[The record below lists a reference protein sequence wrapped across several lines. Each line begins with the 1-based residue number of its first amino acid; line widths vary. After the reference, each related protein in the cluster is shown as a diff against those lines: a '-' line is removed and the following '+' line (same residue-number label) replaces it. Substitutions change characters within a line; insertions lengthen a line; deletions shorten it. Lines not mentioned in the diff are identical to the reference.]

1 MPAWAWYALTRVMT
15 LLTMLVEPAV
25 LADPTKWLIELD
37 RVGPAA
43 AFAEYPWPSVALM
56 HLPMRLG
63 IPTILH
69 YYAAVVLFMLG
80 VDALVAWL
88 LWRAAGS
95 RISAGLRLWLL
106 FVPALGPIVFARF
119 DLVPAALTAAAL
131 LALAAPRAASAGA
144 LTALGAGFKL
154 WPAASLPA
162 LLVPLDSAR
171 RLKALAGF
179 AAVGALIGLATV
191 AAAGWS
197 RLWSPLT
204 AQAERGL
211 QLEAFPALP
220 LLWARF
226 FDATG
231 AWSVRYAACKCHEI
245 FGPGVH
251 TALQVGTYC
260 LVIGG
265 LALLVLHVRAFGA
278 PAERR
283 TPAVSALLTALVVLV
298 WLVGGR
304 VFSPQYVIWL
314 AAPIAVLGVLPGRPL
329 PALDVGL
336 FVVASLLTH
345 IVFPFGYGPL
355 INEPDGFQATVLAAM
370 TARDILLLVVAARLA
385 PRLWRATAPAA

>member
-15 LLTMLVEPAV
+15 LLMMLLEPAV
-25 LADPTKWLIELD
+25 LADPMKWLIELD
-37 RVGPAA
+37 RVGPAV
-43 AFAEYPWPSVALM
+43 AFPEYPWPSVALM

-95 RISAGLRLWLL
+95 RMSAGLRLWLL

-131 LALAAPRAASAGA
+131 LALATPRAATAGA
-144 LTALGAGFKL
+144 LTALGASFKL

-162 LLVPLDSAR
+162 LLVPLDRAR
-171 RLKALAGF
+171 RWKTVAALTGV
-179 AAVGALIGLATV
+179 AAGLAAATA

-197 RLWSPLT
+197 RLWSPLA

-251 TALQVGTYC
+251 SALQVGTYS

-265 LALLVLHVRAFGA
+265 LVLIALHVRAFGA
-278 PAERR
+278 SAERR
-283 TPAVSALLTALVVLV
+283 TPAVSALLTALVVMV
-298 WLVGGR
+298 WLFGGR

-314 AAPIAVLGVLPGRPL
+314 AAPVAVLGVLPGQPR
-329 PALDVGL
+329 PALEVGL
-336 FVVASLLTH
+336 FVIASLLTH
-345 IVFPFGYGPL
+345 VVFPFGYGPL
-355 INEPDGFQATVLAAM
+355 INPPDGFQATVLAAM
-370 TARDILLLVVAARLA
+370 TLRDLLLVVLAARLA
-385 PRLWRATAPAA
+385 LRLWRATAPAA